1 MIAKSRLKLLIWAG
15 LVVLAALVV
24 AGTIL
29 LLGRVTLHFNSGA
42 DPASA
47 LNLIPALPA
56 DIDERLHWMADH
68 PNTQLP
74 KARQM
79 EEPTRDAISDAY
91 LRAWAQLGIAYELG
105 RPYGLQTY
113 FTGQA
118 LEQVSRTLT
127 ETVAAG
133 WQISRTNLHHKLELY
148 FYSDDGSIVAF
159 TDYDSRLVQH
169 IRRADS
175 GLSQLV
181 ESGDVWQVLML
192 LQDGNWRIIHLRRTG
207 EAENIGQPLAPAG
220 NPASPF
226 VRAMGQ
232 ELRRGDELFVIAGVN
247 YYPQEAA
254 WAEFWPNY
262 DPAVTAADL
271 ALARRLGLNTLRVFV
286 PFVDPEGLSGPAA
299 TGDYGGDVT
308 LEQILDGLSNF
319 LDQAGDADVQVIVT
333 LFDHRTDHHPAN
345 WPADDRYLAA
355 LIPPFVEHPALLAWD
370 LKNEADTDADFNT
383 EERVDAWLLHVGREV
398 RRYDSNHLLTVGWF
412 AADYA
417 ARSPVSAQLDF
428 VSFHYFGTAP
438 ELPATWQA
446 LATALPDKPI
456 LLGEFGMST
465 WNSLWPDGH
474 TEAEQAAYYAGILAA
489 ERRFRSAGYL
499 AWTLHEYARVTL
511 PQYRLPWVSAK
522 QARLGVV
529 RLDGSLKPA
538 AALLAPDADLT
549 VPAIPGW
556 RRFVKPFWLAVFAL
570 GFGGLVAAMFWLRR
584 RATRRQRE

>member
-15 LVVLAALVV
+15 LVVLAALAV

-68 PNTQLP
+68 PNVED
-74 KARQM
+74 ARQM
-79 EEPTRDAISDAY
+79 EPPTRDAISDAY

-105 RPYGLQTY
+105 QPYGLQTY

-118 LEQVSRTLT
+118 LAQVSRTLT

-133 WQISRTNLHHKLELY
+133 WQVNRTNLHHELELY

-169 IRRADS
+169 IRRGDS

-181 ESGDVWQVLML
+181 ESADVWQMLML

-207 EAENIGQPLAPAG
+207 EAEKANLPLAAAS

-226 VRAMGQ
+226 VRAVGS
-232 ELRRGDELFVIAGVN
+232 ELRRGDEPFVIAGVN

-262 DPAVTAADL
+262 DHAVTAADL

-286 PFVDPEGLSGPAA
+286 PFVDPKGLSGPAL

-308 LEQILDGLSNF
+308 LDQIRDGLNDF
-319 LDQAGDADVQVIVT
+319 LDQAAAADVQVIVT

-355 LIPPFVEHPALLAWD
+355 IVPSFANHPALLAWD
-370 LKNEADTDADFNT
+370 LKNEADTDAGFNT
-383 EERVDAWLLHVGREV
+383 AQRVDAWLLHVGREV
-398 RRYDSNHLLTVGWF
+398 RRRDPNHLLTVGWF
-412 AADYA
+412 SADYA

-428 VSFHYFGTAP
+428 VSFHYFGTAQD
-438 ELPATWQA
+438 LPNTWQL
-446 LATALPDKPI
+446 LADALPNKPV

-474 TEAEQAAYYAGILAA
+474 TEAEQAAYYAGILSA

-499 AWTLHEYARVTL
+499 AWTLHEYENVTL

-529 RLDGSLKPA
+529 RLDGSFKPA
-538 AALLAPDADLT
+538 ALLLAPDADLT
-549 VPAIPGW
+549 VEPIPGW
-556 RRFVKPFWLAVFAL
+556 RRFVKPFWLAVLAGGVGLLAL
-570 GFGGLVAAMFWLRR
+570 VLWFGRR
-584 RATRRQRE
+584 IFMRV